1 MATKNDITG
10 DTIQSRT
17 TNKAYEEGWDRIF
30 GNKQKEPQKEPQK
43 VLRKTEKTPVL
54 TPEHYTNNQ
63 SKKT

>member
-30 GNKQKEPQKEPQK
+30 GIKQKVPQK
-43 VLRKTEKTPVL
+43 VPQKTEK

>member
-30 GNKQKEPQKEPQK
+30 GIKQKVPQK
-43 VLRKTEKTPVL
+43 VPRKTEKTPLL

>member
-30 GNKQKEPQKEPQK
+30 GIKQKVPQK
-43 VLRKTEKTPVL
+43 VPRKTEKTPVL